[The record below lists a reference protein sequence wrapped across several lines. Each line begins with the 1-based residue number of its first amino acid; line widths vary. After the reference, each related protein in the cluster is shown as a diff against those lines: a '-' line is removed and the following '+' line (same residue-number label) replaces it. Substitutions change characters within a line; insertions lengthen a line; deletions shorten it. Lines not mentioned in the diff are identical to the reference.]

1 MTTLTLDRGMAKPLA
16 ECEDGETETFS
27 VTGVFHRNPD
37 GSVSIDVSAVA
48 PSEGDTEE
56 AGEQDMEG
64 KDAPPKPGKR
74 GGGIPAIAILVGK
87 KGGPRA

>member
-1 MTTLTLDRGMAKPLA
+1 MTTLTLDRAMAKSLA

-37 GSVSIDVSAVA
+37 GSVSIDVSSVA
-48 PSEGDTEE
+48 PPDGDYEE
-56 AGEQDMEG
+56 AGDKDEG
-64 KDAPPKPGKR
+64 KSGDMPMR
-74 GGGIPAIAILVGK
+74 GMPPAIAILVGK

>member
-1 MTTLTLDRGMAKPLA
+1 MTTLTLDRAMAKSLA

-37 GSVSIDVSAVA
+37 GSVSIDVSSVA
-48 PSEGDTEE
+48 PPEGDTEE
-56 AGEQDMEG
+56 AGD
-64 KDAPPKPGKR
+64 KDSSAPMR
-74 GGGIPAIAILVGK
+74 GMPPAIAILVGK